1 MLKEFKEF
9 AARGNVMDLAIG
21 VIIGGAFGKI
31 VNSVVNDLMMPVLGL
46 VLGKVDFT
54 NLFVKL
60 GEGTFATLADAKKAG
75 VPVFAYGLFINSVI
89 EFLIVAFAIFLMVK
103 QVNRLRKPEPAP
115 APPPTKACP
124 FCTTAIPAAATR
136 CPQCTSQL

>member
-31 VNSVVNDLMMPVLGL
+31 VNSAVNDLMMPVFGL
-46 VLGKVDFT
+46 ILGKVDFT

-60 GEGTFATLADAKKAG
+60 GEGTFTTLADAKKAG

-103 QVNRLRKPEPAP
+103 QVNKLRTPEPAP
-115 APPPTKACP
+115 APPPTKECP
-124 FCTTAIPAAATR
+124 QCTTTIPAGAKR

>member
-9 AARGNVMDLAIG
+9 ASRGNVMDLAIG

-54 NLFVKL
+54 NLFVAL
-60 GEGTFATLADAKKAG
+60 GDGSFATLADAKKAG
-75 VPVFAYGLFINSVI
+75 VPTFAYGVFINTVI

-103 QVNRLRKPEPAP
+103 QMNKLRAPAPAP
-115 APPPTKACP
+115 APPPTKECP
-124 FCTTAIPAAATR
+124 QCTSTIPAGAKR

>member
-9 AARGNVMDLAIG
+9 ASRGNVMDLAIG

-54 NLFVKL
+54 NLFVAL
-60 GEGTFATLADAKKAG
+60 GDGSFATLADAKKAG
-75 VPVFAYGLFINSVI
+75 VPTFAYGVFINTVI

-103 QVNRLRKPEPAP
+103 QMNKLRAPAPAP
-115 APPPTKACP
+115 APPPTKECP
-124 FCTTAIPAAATR
+124 QCTSTIPVGAKR

>member
-9 AARGNVMDLAIG
+9 ASRGNVMDLAIG

-54 NLFVKL
+54 NLFVAL
-60 GEGTFATLADAKKAG
+60 GDGTFATLADAKKAG
-75 VPVFAYGLFINSVI
+75 VPTFAYGVFINTVI

-103 QVNRLRKPEPAP
+103 QMNKLRAPAPAP
-115 APPPTKACP
+115 APPPTKECP
-124 FCTTAIPAAATR
+124 QCTSTIPAGAKR
-136 CPQCTSQL
+136 CPQCTAQI